1 MLGLELSVF
10 LTYAG
15 ALLLILLLGKIFL
28 WPLKLIG
35 KLLISSLVGGA
46 LILVVNLT
54 AGMFG
59 LLLIPL
65 NIITA
70 VVVGVLGIP
79 GVILL
84 LILFL
89 F

>member
-28 WPLKLIG
+28 WPLKLVG
-35 KLLISSLVGGA
+35 KLLISSLVGGI
-46 LILVVNLT
+46 LILVVNLI

>member
-35 KLLISSLVGGA
+35 TLLISSLVGGV
-46 LILVVNLT
+46 LILVVNLI

>member
-28 WPLKLIG
+28 WPLKLVG
-35 KLLISSLVGGA
+35 KLLISSLVGGV
-46 LILVVNLT
+46 LILVVNLV

>member
-1 MLGLELSVF
+1 MLGLEFSVF

-35 KLLISSLVGGA
+35 KLLISSLVGGV
-46 LILVVNLT
+46 LILVVNLI

-70 VVVGVLGIP
+70 VVVGVLGIS

>member
-1 MLGLELSVF
+1 M
-10 LTYAG
+10 
-15 ALLLILLLGKIFL
+15 
-28 WPLKLIG
+28 
-35 KLLISSLVGGA
+35 GGV
-46 LILVVNLT
+46 LILVVNLI
-54 AGMFG
+54 AGIFG

>member
-28 WPLKLIG
+28 WPLKLVG
-35 KLLISSLVGGA
+35 KLLISSLVGGV
-46 LILVVNLT
+46 LILVVNLI
-54 AGMFG
+54 AGFFG

>member
-15 ALLLILLLGKIFL
+15 ALLLILLLCKIFL

-35 KLLISSLVGGA
+35 KLLISSLVGGV
-46 LILVVNLT
+46 LILVVNLI

>member
-15 ALLLILLLGKIFL
+15 ALLLILLMGKIFL

-35 KLLISSLVGGA
+35 KLLISSLVGGV
-46 LILVVNLT
+46 LILVVNLI

>member
-28 WPLKLIG
+28 WPLKLVG
-35 KLLISSLVGGA
+35 KLLISSLVG
-46 LILVVNLT
+46 VNLI
-54 AGMFG
+54 AGIFG

>member
-35 KLLISSLVGGA
+35 KLLISSLVGGV
-46 LILVVNLT
+46 LILVVNLI

-84 LILFL
+84 LSLFL

>member
-28 WPLKLIG
+28 WPLKLVG
-35 KLLISSLVGGA
+35 KLLISSLVGGV
-46 LILVVNLT
+46 LILVVNLI

-70 VVVGVLGIP
+70 VVVGVMGIP

>member
-35 KLLISSLVGGA
+35 KLLISSLVGGV
-46 LILVVNLT
+46 LILVVNLI
-54 AGMFG
+54 AGFFG

>member
-35 KLLISSLVGGA
+35 KLLISSLVGGI
-46 LILVVNLT
+46 LILVVNLI

>member
-35 KLLISSLVGGA
+35 KLLISSLVGGV
-46 LILVVNLT
+46 LILVINLI

>member
-35 KLLISSLVGGA
+35 KLLISSLVGGV
-46 LILVVNLT
+46 LILVVNLI

>member
-28 WPLKLIG
+28 WPRKLIG
-35 KLLISSLVGGA
+35 KLLISSLVGGV
-46 LILVVNLT
+46 LILVVNLI

>member
-28 WPLKLIG
+28 WPLKLVG
-35 KLLISSLVGGA
+35 KLLISSLVGGV
-46 LILVVNLT
+46 LILVVNLI
-54 AGMFG
+54 AGIFG
-59 LLLIPL
+59 LMLIPL

>member
-35 KLLISSLVGGA
+35 KLLISSLVGGV
-46 LILVVNLT
+46 LILVVNLI

-70 VVVGVLGIP
+70 VVVGGLGIP